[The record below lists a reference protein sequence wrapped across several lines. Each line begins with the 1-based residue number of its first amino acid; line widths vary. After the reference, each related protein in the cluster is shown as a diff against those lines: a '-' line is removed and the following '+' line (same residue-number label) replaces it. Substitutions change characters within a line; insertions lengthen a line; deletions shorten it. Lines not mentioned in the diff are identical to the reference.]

1 MGHDNACRYRI
12 AEEVGGAPMTL
23 TTVVELVV
31 VVVVVIF
38 AIRFFMKRG

>member
-12 AEEVGGAPMTL
+12 AEEVGAPMTL